1 MVSKRMNKTLIV
13 AKKELREIFSNRMNV
28 GISIVFALF
37 FSIYQVFN
45 ISMMESEQF
54 FVSLDNSIFV
64 MSAAIGFFISYV
76 VVAQVFLREKMN
88 RVIETLLCSP
98 ANLRQIWL
106 GKIMAVTFF
115 AYIISI
121 ISTLIIVIGTGF
133 RTQNFVVPEPV
144 IFLHVLIVVPVF
156 ILAFTGL
163 MGFLQLLL
171 GIREI
176 RILNLVVFVPV
187 FALIYTLGFSL
198 GGEIPIWLYTLIIL
212 VVSLVVLFIT
222 AHLTSHLSKE
232 RIITTLP
239 D

>member
-1 MVSKRMNKTLIV
+1 MNKTLIV
-13 AKKELREIFSNRMNV
+13 AKKEFKEIFSNRMNV

-37 FSIYQVFN
+37 FSIYQVFSISN
-45 ISMMESEQF
+45 IESGQVVVSM
-54 FVSLDNSIFV
+54 DNSIFV
-64 MSAAIGFFISYV
+64 ISAAIGFFISYV
-76 VVAQVFLREKMN
+76 AAAQVFLREKMN

-106 GKIMAVTFF
+106 GKILAITLF

-133 RTQNFVVPEPV
+133 RTQNFVVPDAV

-187 FALIYTLGFSL
+187 FILIYTLGFSP
-198 GGEIPIWLYTLIIL
+198 GDNVSTWLHTLIIL

-222 AHLTSHLSKE
+222 AYLTSHLSKE

>member
-1 MVSKRMNKTLIV
+1 MNKTLIV

-37 FSIYQVFN
+37 FSVYQIFN
-45 ISMMESEQF
+45 ISAMESMELV
-54 FVSLDNSIFV
+54 VSLDNSLFV

-76 VVAQVFLREKMN
+76 AVAQVFLREKMN

-98 ANLRQIWL
+98 ANLRQVWL
-106 GKIMAVTFF
+106 GKILAVTFF

-121 ISTLIIVIGTGF
+121 IASLIIAIGSGF
-133 RTQNFVVPEPV
+133 RTQDFIVPDAA

-156 ILAFTGL
+156 ILAFAGL

-198 GGEIPIWLYTLIIL
+198 GGDIPIWLYTFIIL
-212 VVSLVVLFIT
+212 VVSLVVLFVT
-222 AHLTSHLSKE
+222 AYLTSRLSKE

>member
-1 MVSKRMNKTLIV
+1 MNKTFIV

-37 FSIYQVFN
+37 FSIYQVFS
-45 ISMMESEQF
+45 ISAMESAQLV
-54 FVSLDNSIFV
+54 VSLDNSLFV

-76 VVAQVFLREKMN
+76 AVAQVFLREKMN

-98 ANLRQIWL
+98 ATLRQIWF
-106 GKIMAVTFF
+106 GKILAITFF

-121 ISTLIIVIGTGF
+121 IASLIIAIGTGF
-133 RTQNFVVPEPV
+133 RTQDFIVPDAA

-163 MGFLQLLL
+163 MGYLQLLL

-187 FALIYTLGFSL
+187 FALIYILGFSQE
-198 GGEIPIWLYTLIIL
+198 GNITIWLYTLIVL
-212 VVSLVVLFIT
+212 VVSIIVLIVF
-222 AHLTSHLSKE
+222 AYLTSRLSKE

>member
-1 MVSKRMNKTLIV
+1 MARKRMNKTFIV

-37 FSIYQVFN
+37 FSIYQVFTM
-45 ISMMESEQF
+45 STMESGQLV
-54 FVSLDNSIFV
+54 VSLDNSLFI

-76 VVAQVFLREKMN
+76 AVAQVFLREKMN

-98 ANLRQIWL
+98 ATLRQIWF
-106 GKIMAVTFF
+106 GKILAITFF

-121 ISTLIIVIGTGF
+121 IASLIIAIGTGF
-133 RTQNFVVPEPV
+133 RTQDFIVPDAA

-163 MGFLQLLL
+163 MGYLQLLL

-187 FALIYTLGFSL
+187 FALIYILGFSQE
-198 GGEIPIWLYTLIIL
+198 GNITIWLYTLIVL
-212 VVSLVVLFIT
+212 VVSIIVLIVF
-222 AHLTSHLSKE
+222 AYLTSHLSKE

>member
-1 MVSKRMNKTLIV
+1 MNKTLII

-37 FSIYQVFN
+37 FSVYQVFN
-45 ISMMESEQF
+45 VSAMESEQVV
-54 FVSLDNSIFV
+54 VSLDNSLFV

-76 VVAQVFLREKMN
+76 AVAQVFLREKMN

-98 ANLRQIWL
+98 ADLRQIWL
-106 GKIMAVTFF
+106 GKILAVTFF
-115 AYIISI
+115 AYIISV
-121 ISTLIIVIGTGF
+121 ISALIIDIGSGF
-133 RTQNFVVPEPV
+133 RTQDFVVPGAA

-171 GIREI
+171 GMREI

-198 GGEIPIWLYTLIIL
+198 EENITIWLYTLIIL
-212 VVSLVVLFIT
+212 VISLVVVFIT
-222 AHLTSHLSKE
+222 AYLTSHLSKE

>member
-1 MVSKRMNKTLIV
+1 MARKRMNKTFIV

-37 FSIYQVFN
+37 FSIYQVFTM
-45 ISMMESEQF
+45 STMESGQLV
-54 FVSLDNSIFV
+54 VSLDNSLFI

-76 VVAQVFLREKMN
+76 AVAQVFLREKMN

-98 ANLRQIWL
+98 ATLRQIWF
-106 GKIMAVTFF
+106 GKILAITFF

-121 ISTLIIVIGTGF
+121 IASLIIAIGTGF
-133 RTQNFVVPEPV
+133 RTQDFIVPDAA
-144 IFLHVLIVVPVF
+144 IFLNVLIVVPVF

-163 MGFLQLLL
+163 MGYLQLLL

-187 FALIYTLGFSL
+187 FALIYILGFSQE
-198 GGEIPIWLYTLIIL
+198 GNITIWLYTLIVL
-212 VVSLVVLFIT
+212 VVSIIVLIVF
-222 AHLTSHLSKE
+222 AYLTSHLSKE
-232 RIITTLP
+232 RMITTLP

>member
-1 MVSKRMNKTLIV
+1 MARKRMNKTFIV

-37 FSIYQVFN
+37 FSIYQVFTM
-45 ISMMESEQF
+45 STMESGQLV
-54 FVSLDNSIFV
+54 VSLDNSLFI

-76 VVAQVFLREKMN
+76 AVAQVFLREKMN

-98 ANLRQIWL
+98 ATLRQIWF
-106 GKIMAVTFF
+106 GKILAITFF

-121 ISTLIIVIGTGF
+121 IASLIIAIGTGF
-133 RTQNFVVPEPV
+133 RTQDFIVPDAA

-163 MGFLQLLL
+163 MGYLQLLL

-187 FALIYTLGFSL
+187 FALIYILGFSQE
-198 GGEIPIWLYTLIIL
+198 GNITIWLYTLIVL
-212 VVSLVVLFIT
+212 VVSIIVLIVF
-222 AHLTSHLSKE
+222 AYLTSRLSKE

>member
-1 MVSKRMNKTLIV
+1 
-13 AKKELREIFSNRMNV
+13 
-28 GISIVFALF
+28 
-37 FSIYQVFN
+37 
-45 ISMMESEQF
+45 MESGQLV
-54 FVSLDNSIFV
+54 VSLDNSLFI

-76 VVAQVFLREKMN
+76 AVAQVFLREKMN

-98 ANLRQIWL
+98 ATLRQIWF
-106 GKIMAVTFF
+106 GKILAITFF

-121 ISTLIIVIGTGF
+121 IASLIIAIGTGF
-133 RTQNFVVPEPV
+133 RTQDFIVPDAA

-163 MGFLQLLL
+163 MGYLQLLL

-187 FALIYTLGFSL
+187 FALIYILGFSQE
-198 GGEIPIWLYTLIIL
+198 GNITIWLYTLIVL
-212 VVSLVVLFIT
+212 VVSIIVLIVF
-222 AHLTSHLSKE
+222 AYLTSRLSKE

>member
-1 MVSKRMNKTLIV
+1 MARKRMNKTFIV

-37 FSIYQVFN
+37 FSIYQVFTM
-45 ISMMESEQF
+45 STMESGQLV
-54 FVSLDNSIFV
+54 VSLDNSLFI

-76 VVAQVFLREKMN
+76 AVAQVFLREKMN

-98 ANLRQIWL
+98 ATLRQIWF
-106 GKIMAVTFF
+106 GKILAITFF

-121 ISTLIIVIGTGF
+121 IASLIIAIGTGF
-133 RTQNFVVPEPV
+133 RTQDFIVPDAA

-163 MGFLQLLL
+163 MGYLQLLL

-187 FALIYTLGFSL
+187 FALIYILGFSQE
-198 GGEIPIWLYTLIIL
+198 GNITIWLYTLIVL
-212 VVSLVVLFIT
+212 VVSIIVLIVF
-222 AHLTSHLSKE
+222 AYLTSHLSKE
-232 RIITTLP
+232 RMITTLP